1 MTLNRETA
9 AAAAGAAVGAGVWQL
24 AVLTTRSP
32 AVRVTAV
39 LIVALASAAAIGY
52 LTTRL
57 RNRSVAQVI
66 WTAAGTAC
74 APALV
79 VGFGMMQR
87 PLWSLS
93 FVLLYPVVVTLGYA
107 GGRAAARD
115 RPA

>member
-1 MTLNRETA
+1 MTPNRETA

-24 AVLTTRSP
+24 AVLTSRSP

-57 RNRSVAQVI
+57 RNSAAAQMI

-74 APALV
+74 APVLV

-87 PLWSLS
+87 PLWALS
-93 FVLLYPVVVTLGYA
+93 FVLLYPVVVALGYA
-107 GGRAAARD
+107 GGRAAAGGHTI
-115 RPA
+115 